1 MLSAHKAR
9 TMSDISKSP
18 QEGGTNIG
26 TSLVH
31 DADTTHQL
39 TSPVPRPA
47 LANTPLPHG
56 GAALFEAFHTYKPPT
71 AFTAVANG
79 RSLEALTW
87 SFLQNDQNCQEL
99 SEFLALLGTI
109 FAYSRREHW
118 NELSKAELAA
128 GFRYFIP
135 TGNLAREWIQFFDIA
150 PARYLEMAPPEV
162 QYAYQREHDWDTCS
176 MRQWV
181 QAGVDYWKLERDRV
195 QAAKRFVSQSQPPSK
210 ERKRKYAYSTDENE
224 HMAQQHHGHACIS
237 PTDDF
242 AAINSTQPYQNLRMD
257 GPGPTVSHLVGNFD
271 VRDKPGK
278 YNTFVPAFTT
288 LGNKRQRRGDG
299 QDDANSSL
307 SQPRLHTGVQYGDSH
322 ARIDPSRFLGSSQVA
337 RGNSLCRTGSHVQ
350 TTPFPGTSTI
360 SAPSMASKP
369 SAASI
374 QNAAASRQASHIQKA
389 LVLQQASAIPPA
401 HLGQKD
407 VQHVVPTS
415 AVPPTHTY
423 APASNAPPR
432 GSQVHRGKGFFHRG
446 WSDDRVRAFTDIQ
459 GKSIAALPSAAN
471 SPWGDEMSRGH
482 TPKSVDLRLCPF
494 ETTMEENLTYFT
506 LATTANRQLC
516 SRTKAS
522 WTAQE
527 CVHYVYWC
535 LDLTESATY
544 GRTTVQ
550 KQFAKCK
557 EWEELN
563 PGLVHTASMSSLRT
577 DSNLSGADATTHDFF
592 LHAMGKNVVNHPEGK
607 GEHIL
612 TRVIRHVLDAGDENV
627 RLSDAARY
635 AELHG
640 IEAPDTN
647 DRLLA
652 TPVTDDGPDGT
663 TIATARAA
671 YVVKFGKPA

>member
-1 MLSAHKAR
+1 
-9 TMSDISKSP
+9 MSDISKSP
-18 QEGGTNIG
+18 QEGGTNKG

-47 LANTPLPHG
+47 LANTPLPHR

-79 RSLEALTW
+79 RSLRALTW
-87 SFLQNDQNCQEL
+87 SFLQDDQNCQEL
-99 SEFLALLGTI
+99 SELLALLGTI

-118 NELSKAELAA
+118 NDLSKAELAA

-195 QAAKRFVSQSQPPSK
+195 QAAKRF
-210 ERKRKYAYSTDENE
+210 
-224 HMAQQHHGHACIS
+224 
-237 PTDDF
+237 
-242 AAINSTQPYQNLRMD
+242 
-257 GPGPTVSHLVGNFD
+257 
-271 VRDKPGK
+271 
-278 YNTFVPAFTT
+278 YNTFVPASAT
-288 LGNKRQRRGDG
+288 LGNKRRRRGDG

-307 SQPRLHTGVQYGDSH
+307 SQPRLHTGVEYGDAH

-337 RGNSLCRTGSHVQ
+337 RGSSLFRTGSHVQ
-350 TTPFPGTSTI
+350 TTPFPGPSTI

-374 QNAAASRQASHIQKA
+374 QNAAASSQASHIQKA
-389 LVLQQASAIPPA
+389 LVIQQASAIPPA

-407 VQHVVPTS
+407 VQHVAPTS
-415 AVPPTHTY
+415 AVPPLHTY

-471 SPWGDEMSRGH
+471 SPWGDEMSRSH

-535 LDLTESATY
+535 LDLRESATY

-592 LHAMGKNVVNHPEGK
+592 LHAMGKNVANHPEGK

-640 IEAPDTN
+640 IKAPDTN